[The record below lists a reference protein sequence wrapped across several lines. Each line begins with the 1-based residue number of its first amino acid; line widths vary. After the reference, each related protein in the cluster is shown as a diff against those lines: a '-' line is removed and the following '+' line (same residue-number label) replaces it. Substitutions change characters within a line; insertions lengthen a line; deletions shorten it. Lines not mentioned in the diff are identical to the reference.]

1 MLPVVFA
8 CVVSACSGG
17 SDSPAS
23 PSPGT
28 LTKPTIDSPAEGAQL
43 DSLRPT
49 LTIVNISSSQGGAK
63 TYEFEISESS
73 ATGQGNAFT
82 TRTFL
87 SPAIT
92 EDPSGKTKMTLS
104 QDLQPSTRYYW
115 HARLVQGGSTS
126 DWSETRSFKTRIAGF
141 NRQGALYDP
150 LFNGETIGTI
160 SGNTTWVPGQG
171 IRLNDARAY
180 VVYELAQVLRTG
192 ELSVEVTG
200 LGPGGPCCKPRV
212 FTIID
217 RTTGLASSSEY
228 SMNAQ
233 YRGIGGNPDNGIAWK
248 AIFGDNDEG
257 LEPTTSER
265 IASVY
270 VLDPTKVYLW
280 QGIWTTNSYRV
291 VVREGSATGPLIY
304 DFGKGSPTANWNP
317 ARMFAFLG
325 THNGQFDPADGTLA
339 GITLKNLWV
348 GSTSRPASLG
358 SATAPAR

>member
-1 MLPVVFA
+1 MPLVFA
-8 CVVSACSGG
+8 CAVSACS
-17 SDSPAS
+17 SDSSSPAS
-23 PSPGT
+23 PGAGT
-28 LTKPTIDSPAEGAQL
+28 LTTPTIDAPAENAQL
-43 DSLRPT
+43 DNVRPA
-49 LTIVNISSSQGGAK
+49 LTINNISSSQGGSK
-63 TYEFEISESS
+63 TYEFEISDSS

-87 SPAIT
+87 SAPIPEGAG
-92 EDPSGKTKMTLS
+92 GKTTMTVN

-115 HARLVQGGSTS
+115 HARLVQGSSTS
-126 DWSETRSFKTRIAGF
+126 DWSETRSFKTKIAGF
-141 NRQGALYDP
+141 NRPGALFDP
-150 LFNGETIGTI
+150 LVTGETIGTI

-180 VVYELAQVLRTG
+180 VVYELAQVLRAG

-265 IASVY
+265 LASVY
-270 VLDPTKVYLW
+270 VLDPSKVYLW
-280 QGIWTTNSYRV
+280 QAIWTTNSYRV

-304 DFGKGSPTANWNP
+304 DFGKQSASANWNP

-325 THNGQFDPADGTLA
+325 THNGQFDPADGTLR

-348 GSTSRPASLG
+348 GSTSRPASII
-358 SATAPAR
+358 SATAPAP